1 MVCMLGRWRM
11 ADVVKL
17 LKVENHSEVT
27 SEEINDEKIANQLL
41 HKGFLDADEANLLQE
56 EDMHVFGYKPMA
68 DPLHLV
74 CCNSCQKPVRAS
86 QYTAHAERCSP
97 LTSKRDSPS
106 GINNAVK
113 ASKPP
118 TRKGKKTS
126 DVSTSDQN
134 ASIGIKVK
142 KELVDKSHG
151 QLAIGMENHNLSSG
165 GGHGSTVTV
174 QETDDTNFSST
185 SSRGMPH
192 PLATKMYRCQRNSQL
207 RFELSQIYHGACG
220 DGYFGNCSDLGS
232 MQVNGVVNSHTSS
245 HIDLPHEVDENKYVQ
260 TKQSKLYQ
268 KEAILPRGAVN
279 GLSNGRYHS
288 MNPNCENS
296 VKQVNGSC
304 PG

>member
-27 SEEINDEKIANQLL
+27 SEEINDEKIATQVL
-41 HKGFLDADEANLLQE
+41 HKGFLDADEANLLEE

-106 GINNAVK
+106 GINNSVK
-113 ASKPP
+113 ATKPP
-118 TRKGKKTS
+118 TRKGRKAS
-126 DVSTSDQN
+126 DISTSDQN
-134 ASIGIKVK
+134 ASIGTNVK
-142 KELVDKSHG
+142 KELVDKSDG
-151 QLAIGMENHNLSSG
+151 RLAISVENHKLSSG
-165 GGHGSTVTV
+165 GGHGSTVIV
-174 QETDDTNFSST
+174 QETDDTKFSST
-185 SSRGMPH
+185 SSRGVPH
-192 PLATKMYRCQRNSQL
+192 PLATKTYSFQRNSQL

-220 DGYFGNCSDLGS
+220 DGYFGNFSDLGS
-232 MQVNGVVNSHTSS
+232 MQVNGVVNSHALS
-245 HIDLPHEVDENKYVQ
+245 HIDLPHGADKNRFVQ
-260 TKQSKLYQ
+260 TKQSKSFQ
-268 KEAILPRGAVN
+268 KESPLPRGSVN
-279 GLSNGRYHS
+279 GISNGRYHS
-288 MNPNCENS
+288 MNPNSENS